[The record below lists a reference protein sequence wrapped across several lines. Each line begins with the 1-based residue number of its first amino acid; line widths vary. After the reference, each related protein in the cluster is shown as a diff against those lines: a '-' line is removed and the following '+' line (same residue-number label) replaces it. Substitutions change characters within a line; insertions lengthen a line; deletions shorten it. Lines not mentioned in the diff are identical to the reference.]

1 MSKKNEPINQRVTR
15 LQSSRYEREQ
25 QQRRIIV
32 IGALV
37 VGVLTILLVGAALLQ
52 IFVLEPQRVVAS
64 TGGQN
69 VSVSEVQKR
78 MRYDQGQL
86 VSQFNRLSQQAA
98 QAQQSQDQS
107 AQFLAQFYQQQLQQL
122 VQQGDANIIARN
134 SLDTM
139 IDRLVIRQEATRRG
153 IAVTAQEVQDELE
166 KGYGLFRQ
174 TLTPFLIDTPA
185 PTFTPMPTV
194 AITVTR
200 AATEPTPA
208 PTVVLPTDTP
218 RVQPTSIREDEFK
231 LLYQQTL
238 DGYKDIGYNEAEV
251 RTILEDGLIRQ
262 KLQKAYGDEMPKNAM
277 HFKFDF
283 VKFNTQA
290 DADKALTRL
299 TSNQITFPA
308 LISETNAITQ
318 PAPIGNGQSVVDWT
332 SKQRVES
339 QYGPSVLEQLS
350 VKSIGAPT
358 GVITSSD
365 GGFYIVLPLGREDRA
380 LEANELESEQQRTFN
395 DWLTATSADA
405 SKVTRIVDPTT
416 IVPSEVR
423 TAANNFLA
431 QFGTAP
437 QP

>member
-1 MSKKNEPINQRVTR
+1 
-15 LQSSRYEREQ
+15 
-25 QQRRIIV
+25 
-32 IGALV
+32 
-37 VGVLTILLVGAALLQ
+37 
-52 IFVLEPQRVVAS
+52 
-64 TGGQN
+64 
-69 VSVSEVQKR
+69 
-78 MRYDQGQL
+78 
-86 VSQFNRLSQQAA
+86 
-98 QAQQSQDQS
+98 
-107 AQFLAQFYQQQLQQL
+107 
-122 VQQGDANIIARN
+122 
-134 SLDTM
+134 
-139 IDRLVIRQEATRRG
+139 
-153 IAVTAQEVQDELE
+153 
-166 KGYGLFRQ
+166 
-174 TLTPFLIDTPA
+174 
-185 PTFTPMPTV
+185 
-194 AITVTR
+194 
-200 AATEPTPA
+200 
-208 PTVVLPTDTP
+208 VLPTDTP

-339 QYGPSVLEQLS
+339 QYGPSILEQLS

-380 LEANELESEQQRTFN
+380 LEASELESEQQRTFN
-395 DWLTATSADA
+395 DWLTAAGADA